1 MRAQPLDV
9 GGDAG
14 DQPAAADRDEYGVD
28 VTPRLAQ
35 YFHRD
40 RALASDHIGVFWKGV
55 FSSPLLWAGIATYV
69 VELGL
74 WLAVLANAPL
84 SFVFPLASLGYV
96 GVMLASRFVLKEM
109 ISPRRWAGALLI
121 TLGVAVVY
129 IGGRG

>member
-1 MRAQPLDV
+1 MSTALIVLFLITVGLDV
-9 GGDAG
+9 LGQLWFKLGLM
-14 DQPAAADRDEYGVD
+14 
-28 VTPRLAQ
+28 RLPEKKAN
-35 YFHRD
+35 
-40 RALASDHIGVFWKGV
+40 DHIGVFWKGV

-121 TLGVAVVY
+121 TIGVAVVY

>member
-1 MRAQPLDV
+1 MSTALIVLFLVTVALDV
-9 GGDAG
+9 AG
-14 DQPAAADRDEYGVD
+14 QLWFKLGLM
-28 VTPRLAQ
+28 RLPEKQ
-35 YFHRD
+35 
-40 RALASDHIGVFWKGV
+40 ASDHIGVFWKGV

-84 SFVFPLASLGYV
+84 NFVFPLASLGYV
-96 GVMLASRFVLKEM
+96 GVMLASRFVLKEV

>member
-1 MRAQPLDV
+1 MSTALTVLFLITVGLDV
-9 GGDAG
+9 LGQLWFKLGLM
-14 DQPAAADRDEYGVD
+14 
-28 VTPRLAQ
+28 RLPEKQ
-35 YFHRD
+35 
-40 RALASDHIGVFWKGV
+40 ASDHIGVFWKGV